1 MVLLRPNHLQFS
13 NQFTKY
19 LLCFYFKGYQ
29 NTLFDCSAIKNYK
42 INRSHFV
49 KDDAADKTSLKC
61 LSALESIDDDLDEHK
76 IPAVKM
82 SDTAEARQYGVKSF
96 PSIIVFV
103 KKIPELYRG
112 DVTDEAA
119 VLGWA
124 LTQAGIK
131 VESET
136 EDEDDDDCENCDIL
150 SFPTASV
157 EDSIPP
163 TPKVTPKA
171 AKAEPK
177 KAVKKPVPAKEP
189 EVKEE
194 PKVEKPK
201 AEPTKVEEP
210 VEELSEIVDT
220 IKNDNNV
227 VVFFCE
233 YRIH

>member
-1 MVLLRPNHLQFS
+1 M
-13 NQFTKY
+13 
-19 LLCFYFKGYQ
+19 
-29 NTLFDCSAIKNYK
+29 
-42 INRSHFV
+42 
-49 KDDAADKTSLKC
+49 
-61 LSALESIDDDLDEHK
+61 
-76 IPAVKM
+76 
-82 SDTAEARQYGVKSF
+82 
-96 PSIIVFV
+96 
-103 KKIPELYRG
+103 
-112 DVTDEAA
+112 TDEAA

-136 EDEDDDDCENCDIL
+136 EDEDDEDCENCDIL

-194 PKVEKPK
+194 HKVEKSK
-201 AEPTKVEEP
+201 VEPTKVEEP
-210 VEELSEIVDT
+210 VEEISEIVDT